1 LHLLNDPWLTIRKAD
16 GSRIR
21 IRPCDLIDIE
31 VEDVDAPRADLVV
44 AARTFLIGLVTTA
57 GLAETE
63 SDWQRLYDNPPTA
76 DAIMAGL
83 QHYAS
88 AFELFGEGH
97 RFCQHQ
103 AVVEDDDRQRIAS
116 ILIDGPS
123 DESDVRNHDVMMD
136 IVGFSPPRLRLH
148 SMHFSNSPLVVDVA
162 IANQCEAGRQSRR
175 LCPAA
180 KRYGKTFG

>member
-1 LHLLNDPWLTIRKAD
+1 
-16 GSRIR
+16 
-21 IRPCDLIDIE
+21 
-31 VEDVDAPRADLVV
+31 
-44 AARTFLIGLVTTA
+44 VTTA

-76 DAIMAGL
+76 DTILAGL

-136 IVGFSPPRLRLH
+136 IVGFSPTTAALARSKRRAARSRSGHVTLR
-148 SMHFSNSPLVVDVA
+148 FS
-162 IANQCEAGRQSRR
+162 
-175 LCPAA
+175 PADSA
-180 KRYGKTFG
+180 TSVRT